1 MLELGEAR
9 VTADWLF
16 VFNIAATIVF
26 AASGVVAALNSRID
40 LFGALVVAVVTA
52 VGGGTIRDLC
62 LGVPVFW
69 LEDQS
74 YLVAALGSGLLAF
87 VARAH
92 LHRRGRW
99 ILYLDAAGL
108 ALFACTALEKS
119 LALGLPAS
127 IAISMGVV
135 TGIGGGIIRDLLVG
149 RETLITSRELYA
161 TPIIAGLSLQ
171 LGAQTA
177 LALQTGSAALVGGAT
192 IAVLRFAAIRY
203 GWQIPARFVNL
214 PR

>member
-1 MLELGEAR
+1 MA
-9 VTADWLF
+9 ADWLIL
-16 VFNIAATIVF
+16 FNIAATIVF

-69 LEDQS
+69 LEDQR
-74 YLVAALGSGLLAF
+74 YLVAALLSGLLAF
-87 VARAH
+87 AVRSH

-108 ALFACTALEKS
+108 ALFASTALEKS
-119 LALGLPAS
+119 LGLGLPPS
-127 IAISMGVV
+127 IAITMGVV

-171 LGAQTA
+171 LMAQPL
-177 LALQTGSAALVGGAT
+177 LALQTGSAALVGGTA
-192 IAVLRFAAIRY
+192 IVVFRFAAIRY
-203 GWQIPARFVNL
+203 GWQVPARFVNL
-214 PR
+214 PPRH